1 MAEDK
6 KERKPFRKLENFNGF
21 IESLYRPN
29 RSTAPFYS
37 NSADYNTNSKS
48 YYDDLSRK
56 AKLFEILAHRI
67 WEYDEELAQ
76 RFEEW
81 DKLIENFPEDVKR
94 LLEQWLQDGTL
105 KDIINKEI
113 FKDLNDLIT
122 ALSLRTGKN
131 ELDIINLQNEDK
143 KIYNRFNGKFDE
155 IHRKSNKSLYQTLLM
170 NLDLGNESNP
180 LFEGSYKANQ
190 GLAYIKHQGK
200 EYLFTRSRVKDK
212 GWSENEETRITMYV
226 LSEEGLSIKPI
237 EISENLRIGHQGI
250 SAYIENDEIVLITS
264 VYNNK
269 GYAKIKWRGNE
280 TCQKDVQ
287 EFILL
292 NPNDTPNDK
301 YSMFYNCTPS
311 VDKTG
316 QYLILACSTTMP
328 SPLRYALVYDR
339 YKIECE
345 AVHTNAQPVTS
356 FKINPAPFPAGNVV
370 QDVANDDNF
379 IYIFTGGSNYYDPMN
394 ISTYNYNG
402 EYIGYMKVD
411 LSKNKFT
418 DEDVTNNN
426 VVIEP
431 EGLTI
436 RGDNLIAQCV
446 TNYKEGGCGDASCQV
461 NLKHVYEISTKK
473 LNSRSESLNY
483 TTVFDVPSGMHFHS
497 NSSEITYGKGTEFN
511 INSYD
516 TKEMKEYKQI
526 TYASQHILA
535 LSDARQGAD
544 NEQRVLIGG
553 YYKDDEQYAII
564 RSDRSNELGSG
575 INLETAKA
583 TRKGTI
589 TFITPNFRYY
599 LNAEDGSFTPSEK
612 GIQDIGSSS
621 HHWNNGYID
630 NLQTTSDK
638 RYKKSIKN
646 SDLGLEFINKLRPV
660 KYKYKDGKRDHYGVI
675 AQELK
680 EVMDELKVDF
690 GGYQDHSLN
699 KNSKDDKLTVGY
711 IELIA
716 PLIKSVQEL
725 SKTVEDQQ
733 KEIDELKEKLK

>member
-1 MAEDK
+1 MT
-6 KERKPFRKLENFNGF
+6 KPFRKLSDFDSF
-21 IESLYRPN
+21 INNLYTPN
-29 RSTAPFYS
+29 RTSAPFYTDF
-37 NSADYNTNSKS
+37 ADYNTNSKS

-56 AKLFEILAHRI
+56 ARLFEILAHRI

-94 LLEQWLQDGTL
+94 LLEQWLEDGTL

-122 ALSLRTGKN
+122 ALSIRTSKN
-131 ELDIINLQNEDK
+131 ELDIIDLQNEDK

-190 GLAYIKHQGK
+190 GLAYIKHQDK
-200 EYLFTRSRVKDK
+200 EYLFTRSRVKDS
-212 GWSENEETRITMYV
+212 GWSENEETRITMYE

-292 NPNDTPNDK
+292 KPNDTPNDR

-328 SPLRYALVYDR
+328 SPLRYTLVYDR

-379 IYIFTGGSNYYDPMN
+379 IYIFTGYGNYYDPMN

-402 EYIGYMKVD
+402 EYVGYMKVD

-446 TNYKEGGCGDASCQV
+446 TNYKEGGCADSSCQV

-473 LNSRSESLNY
+473 LNSRSESVNY
-483 TTVFDVPSGMHFHS
+483 VSSFDAPSGMHFHS

-516 TKEMKEYKQI
+516 TKEMKEYNQI
-526 TYASQHILA
+526 AYSSQHLLA
-535 LSDARQGAD
+535 LSDAREGAD

-553 YYKDDEQYAII
+553 YYKENEQYAII

-589 TFITPNFRYY
+589 TFITPKYRYY

-612 GIQDIGSSS
+612 SKQNIGSSAYS
-621 HHWNNGYID
+621 WNNGYID

-638 RYKKSIKN
+638 RYKKYIKD

-660 KYKYKDGKRDHYGVI
+660 KYQYKDGKRNHYGII

-680 EVMDELKVDF
+680 EVMDDLNVDF

-699 KNSKDDKLTVGY
+699 TNSEDDKLTVGY
-711 IELIA
+711 IEFIA

-725 SKTVEDQQ
+725 SQTVKEQQ
-733 KEIDELKEKLK
+733 KEIDELKQQLK

>member
-1 MAEDK
+1 MT
-6 KERKPFRKLENFNGF
+6 KPFRRIEDFDNFIDRLNKA
-21 IESLYRPN
+21 N
-29 RSTAPFYS
+29 RTSAPFY
-37 NSADYNTNSKS
+37 NDNANYNTNSKS
-48 YYDDLSRK
+48 FYDYLGRLQQ
-56 AKLFEILAHRI
+56 LFEVLASRI

-81 DKLIENFPEDVKR
+81 DRLIENFPEDVKR
-94 LLEQWLQDGTL
+94 LLEKWLEDGTL

-113 FKDLNDLIT
+113 FKDLNDMIL
-122 ALSLRTGKN
+122 ALSIRTA
-131 ELDIINLQNEDK
+131 QNEKDIKDLKDEDEKLK
-143 KIYNRFNGKFDE
+143 KLFNNT
-155 IHRKSNKSLYQTLLM
+155 ISSINRKSNKSLYQTLLM

-190 GLAYIKHQGK
+190 GLAYVKHNDK
-200 EYLFTRSRVKDK
+200 EYLFTRSRVKES
-212 GWSENEETRITMYV
+212 GWSENEETRITMFE

-250 SAYIENDEIVLITS
+250 SAYIENNEIVLITS

-269 GYAKIKWRGNE
+269 GYAKIKWNGNK

-292 NPNDTPNDK
+292 NPNDTPNDR
-301 YSMFYNCTPS
+301 YSMFNNCTPS

-356 FKINPAPFPAGNVV
+356 FKINPAPFPNGNVV

-379 IYIFTGGSNYYDPMN
+379 IYIFTGYGNYYDPMN
-394 ISTYNYNG
+394 VSTYNYNG
-402 EYIGYMKVD
+402 EYVGYMKVD

-418 DEDVTNNN
+418 DDDVTNNN

-436 RGDNLIAQCV
+436 RGNNLIAQCV
-446 TNYKEGGCGDASCQV
+446 TNYKEGGCVDASCQV

-473 LNSRSESLNY
+473 LNSRSESVNY
-483 TTVFDVPSGMHFHS
+483 ISSFDAPSGMHFHS

-516 TKEMKEYKQI
+516 TKEMKEYNQI
-526 TYASQHILA
+526 AYASEHLLA
-535 LSDARQGAD
+535 LYDARDGAD
-544 NEQRVLIGG
+544 NEQRVVIGG
-553 YYKDDEQYAII
+553 YYKDNEQYAII
-564 RSDRSNELGSG
+564 RSDRNNELGSG
-575 INLETAKA
+575 INLETK
-583 TRKGTI
+583 KGKNNGTI
-589 TFITPNFRYY
+589 TFITPTHRLYFSGNEGHLRPST
-599 LNAEDGSFTPSEK
+599 DGE
-612 GIQDIGSSS
+612 QDIGSSGY
-621 HHWNNGYID
+621 HWNNGYID

-638 RYKKSIKN
+638 RYKKYIKD

-660 KYKYKDGKRDHYGVI
+660 KYKYKDGKRNHYGVI

-680 EVMDELKVDF
+680 EVMDDLNIDF

-699 KNSKDDKLTVGY
+699 ENSEDDKLTVGY
-711 IELIA
+711 IEFIA

-725 SKTVEDQQ
+725 SQKVKEQQ
-733 KEIDELKEKLK
+733 KEIEELKQQLK

>member
-1 MAEDK
+1 MS
-6 KERKPFRKLENFNGF
+6 KPFRKLENFDSF
-21 IESLYRPN
+21 INSLYTPN
-29 RSTAPFYS
+29 YNSNAPFYS
-37 NSADYNTNSKS
+37 NCADYNTNSKS
-48 YYDDLSRK
+48 YYDDLARK

-67 WEYDEELAQ
+67 WEYDEELAK

-122 ALSLRTGKN
+122 ALSVRTGKN
-131 ELDIINLQNEDK
+131 ELDIIDLQNEDK

-170 NLDLGNESNP
+170 NLDLGNKSNP

-200 EYLFTRSRVKDK
+200 EYLFTRSRVKES
-212 GWSENEETRITMYV
+212 GWSENEETRITMYE

-356 FKINPAPFPAGNVV
+356 FKIEPAPFKNGNVV
-370 QDVANDDNF
+370 QDVANDENF
-379 IYIFTGGSNYYDPMN
+379 IYILTGYGDYYDPMSV
-394 ISTYNYNG
+394 STFNYNG
-402 EYIGYMKVD
+402 EYVGYMKLD
-411 LSKNKFT
+411 LAKNKFT

-436 RGDNLIAQCV
+436 RGDNLIAQCI
-446 TNYKEGGCGDASCQV
+446 TNYKEGGCADASCQV

-473 LNSRSESLNY
+473 LNSRSESVNY
-483 TTVFDVPSGMHFHS
+483 VSSFDVPSGMHFHT
-497 NSSEITYGKGTEFN
+497 NTSEITYGKGTDFN
-511 INSYD
+511 INIYD
-516 TKEMKEYKQI
+516 TKEMKEYNQI
-526 TYASQHILA
+526 AYRSQHLLT
-535 LSDARQGAD
+535 LSDSRDDAN
-544 NEQRVLIGG
+544 NEQRMVLGG

-564 RSDRSNELGSG
+564 RADDSYDFGSG
-575 INLETAKA
+575 INLETS
-583 TRKGTI
+583 RGINNGTI
-589 TFITPNFRYY
+589 TFITPTHRLYFSGNEGHLRPST
-599 LNAEDGSFTPSEK
+599 DGE
-612 GIQDIGSSS
+612 QDIGSSGY
-621 HHWNNGYID
+621 HWNNGYID

-638 RYKKSIKN
+638 RFKKDIQPT
-646 SDLGLEFINKLRPV
+646 DLGIDFINKLNPV
-660 KYKYKDGKRDHYGVI
+660 KFKYKDGKRNHYGVI

-680 EVMDELKVDF
+680 QVIDELGIDF
-690 GGYQDHSLN
+690 GGYQDHN
-699 KNSKDDKLTVGY
+699 IKNNEDKLTVGY

-733 KEIDELKEKLK
+733 KEIDELKEQLK